1 MTIDENNKRSGSRL
15 LIRIDPLRLSI
26 CLLWL
31 YCCCYVSVVECVGPP
46 DYALQQQQQQQRE
59 EGEVS
64 SSGLSHQWSSTH
76 PFDRQTKNRK
86 NKLIDISSISLALRT
101 TCEWNRRLQHSSTN
115 NVLAAMK
122 NKNKSV
128 PMWGRKTE
136 GSNVHFHGGHQHNL
150 HGEGNMVNVH
160 PTQTWSPPI
169 SRLSWQEQ
177 QDQYAASLTIFH
189 AKTPQ
194 PLNKRDNRNSNSNK
208 ENDNNGG
215 VLRWGPDLE
224 QFLKEVLTSCF
235 QITSPESQSTLLTF
249 AMIYLDRACSVE
261 TLRTHHHHYATN
273 QGSPSPTECPYLTPR
288 TVHRLLLTALTLAQ
302 RTLYHGTEQAE
313 IRTCIQKTFGIAP
326 AQLHTMEYLMLSAL
340 GDYGTDVHH
349 DQYQQFT
356 LLFQQSFQPNEN
368 LQQQNEIPST
378 QSVQIQ
384 DYNNMNIQGGLPP
397 PPPNQYHEHHAT
409 TDNAQPPSYY
419 EYV

>member
-1 MTIDENNKRSGSRL
+1 MTNNQNRGISCKL
-15 LIRIDPLRLSI
+15 LIRIDLLRLSVALI
-26 CLLWL
+26 CL
-31 YCCCYVSVVECVGPP
+31 YCCCVSVVECVTPP
-46 DYALQQQQQQQRE
+46 EYALQQQQQQRD
-59 EGEVS
+59 EGDVS

-76 PFDRQTKNRK
+76 PFDSRTERK
-86 NKLIDISSISLALRT
+86 KLIDISSISLALRT

-122 NKNKSV
+122 KKKMKPS
-128 PMWGRKTE
+128 PQMWGRTTE
-136 GSNVHFHGGHQHNL
+136 GSNVHFHGGHQQNL
-150 HGEGNMVNVH
+150 HEEGKMVNVH
-160 PTQTWSPPI
+160 PSQTWSPPI

-189 AKTPQ
+189 AKSPQ
-194 PLNKRDNRNSNSNK
+194 PLNKDDQSDSDSTNS
-208 ENDNNGG
+208 G

-313 IRTCIQKTFGIAP
+313 IQKCIQKTFGIAP

-356 LLFQQSFQPNEN
+356 LLFQQTFQPN
-368 LQQQNEIPST
+368 QNAQPSDDLPSS
-378 QSVQIQ
+378 QSVEIE
-384 DYNNMNIQGGLPP
+384 DTDINYMGGQSTPP
-397 PPPNQYHEHHAT
+397 SNQYHDHHT
-409 TDNAQPPSYY
+409 TADNIQPPSYY